1 LIRSRFVEKLE
12 ELDEALVEEAI
23 TLAKI
28 IRTVGDSEAGQI
40 TAKKHDVDTL
50 KSLVGIGKGYIEL

>member
-1 LIRSRFVEKLE
+1 VEKVA

-28 IRTVGDSEAGQI
+28 IRTVGDTEAGL
-40 TAKKHDVDTL
+40 ADRVVRKYYGEV
-50 KSLVGIGKGYIEL
+50 IE